1 METEQLQSLIRQKL
15 KSGGLPYDSM
25 PRFWGGPGNGEDC
38 DACNTPITH
47 AQLVM
52 EGIASTFTVKKPIQF
67 HVRCFYVWDV
77 ERRKDEAQPHI
88 QSDC

>member
-1 METEQLQSLIRQKL
+1 MALFARYSPVRSPVEAEQIQR
-15 KSGGLPYDSM
+15 PYDSM

-77 ERRKDEAQPHI
+77 ERRKDEA
-88 QSDC
+88 